1 MGSLR
6 ETNPSLWVGTTVST
20 VEGSD
25 FHQQHG
31 DMEADVVVVGA
42 GIAGLTAAALLK
54 GDGRRVVVVE
64 AGRVCSGV
72 TAYTTAKLT
81 VLHGLVFD
89 DLVSAFGEEGAGKYA
104 NANLAGMATVADLAV
119 RHAIDC
125 DLERRPAYTYT
136 TDPAMVDKLTAEVAA
151 AQGLGLAAGLT
162 TDTDLPYPVEAA
174 IRIDDQAQFHPRKY
188 CLGLAA
194 AIDGDGSVVFERTR
208 ALSIDEDGD
217 RCTVETDHG
226 TIIADFVIQ
235 ATHLPFSDKGGFF
248 ARTSPMRSYALSARL
263 EGPVPQGMYLS
274 VDTPSRSVRS
284 ARADGEEVVIL
295 GGEGHKVGQ
304 DPDTRE
310 RHAALEAWAREQFAI
325 RSIDYRWSAQ
335 DYVPADHVPFVGPV
349 TPGSDRVLVA
359 TGFKKWGMSNGSAA
373 GIMLA
378 DRIAGRPNPYADFF
392 DSTRL
397 NPRQSVKELVK
408 ENANVVK
415 RFVGDRLRTETRSV
429 ADLAPGEAA
438 VLVEGTERVAVYR
451 DDAGTLHAV
460 SPVCT
465 HLGCTVTWNTAETTW
480 DCPCHGSRFTC
491 DGQVIQGP
499 AVKDLEAREVDDA
512 QRRP

>member
-1 MGSLR
+1 MGSLQ
-6 ETNPSLWVGTTVST
+6 ETNPSLWVGTTEST
-20 VEGSD
+20 R
-25 FHQQHG
+25 FHEQHG
-31 DMEADVVVVGA
+31 DTETDVVVVGA

-54 GDGRRVVVVE
+54 ADGRRVVVVE

-89 DLVSAFGEEGAGKYA
+89 DLVSAFGEEGANKYA

-125 DLERRPAYTYT
+125 DLERRPAFTYT
-136 TDPAMVDKLTAEVAA
+136 TDPGMVDKVTAEVAA
-151 AQGLGLAAGLT
+151 AQRLGLVAELT

-174 IRIDDQAQFHPRKY
+174 IRVDDQAQFHPRKY
-188 CLGLAA
+188 CIGLAA
-194 AIDGDGSVVFERTR
+194 AIDGGGSSVFERTR
-208 ALSIDEDGD
+208 AMSIDEDGD

-226 TIIADFVIQ
+226 TITAGHVIQ
-235 ATHLPFSDKGGFF
+235 ATHLPFSDTGGFF
-248 ARTSPMRSYALSARL
+248 ARTHPMRSYALSARL
-263 EGPVPQGMYLS
+263 DGPVPQGMYLS

-284 ARADGEEVVIL
+284 ARMDGEEVVIL

-310 RHAALEAWAREQFAI
+310 RYAALEAWARQEFPV

-335 DYVPADHVPFVGPV
+335 DYVSADHVPFVGPV
-349 TPGSDRVLVA
+349 SPGRDRVLVA

-373 GIMLA
+373 GMMLA
-378 DRIAGRPNPYADFF
+378 DRIAGRDNPFADFF
-392 DSTRL
+392 DTNRL
-397 NPRQSVKELVK
+397 NPKQSVKDLVK

-415 RFVGDRLRTETRSV
+415 RFIGDRLRTETRSV
-429 ADLAPGEAA
+429 SDLAPGEAA
-438 VLVEGTERVAVYR
+438 VLVEGSERVAVYR
-451 DDAGTLHAV
+451 DEVGAVHAV
-460 SPVCT
+460 SPLCT
-465 HLGCTVTWNTAETTW
+465 HMGCTVTWNTAETTW

-491 DGQVIQGP
+491 DGAVIQGP
-499 AVKDLEAREVDDA
+499 AVKDLEPREVGA
-512 QRRP
+512 